1 MALVREASLKETAMN
16 PKDDEHDEDEALNA
30 VGAAAQ
36 SGDLNVSEPVSG
48 MPAGGPHDLGDK
60 AAREKPD
67 VTGQA

>member
-1 MALVREASLKETAMN
+1 MDPER
-16 PKDDEHDEDEALNA
+16 DEHDENEALNS

-36 SGDLNVSEPVSG
+36 STDLNVAEPVSG

-67 VTGQA
+67 PTGQA